1 MKKALVLYGV
11 LLVVMTAGMIAITN
25 RLLTLERQEQISA
38 LRAENERLALWRIE
52 SQLLPIVLR
61 ESSRDYADEWL
72 FDESAADIPPDVLV
86 LFRGDLN
93 HGIDEPGSDPAGT
106 RHSRRHI
113 DVAGGD
119 HRSNANDLA
128 ATRHL
133 LMQDFKD
140 ERFVEAIQET
150 WHVEPTL
157 AQQIV
162 EPMQSEDADLAM
174 MQSPSAAV
182 QQAMRSQNEFAS
194 RSRNALSNSILARDQ
209 RQLGT
214 LSFGP
219 RMIEPMRA
227 VWVDDRLYLAR
238 VNNEGKLR
246 FAEGCRFNWPY
257 LKASLLNQVA
267 DLLPSADL
275 VPLLQGDSDDFH
287 AIANLPLRLI
297 PGEPDLSQLATSS
310 ALLPT
315 LAIAWGCFAASAL
328 ALGGLLVGTIR
339 LSERRGAF
347 VSAVTHEL
355 RTPLT
360 TFRLYS
366 DLLVDRT
373 RLSDEKYGRYIST
386 LRNEAER
393 LQHLIENVL
402 SWSRL
407 ERSSEMELTDTIQ
420 WTDFLDRVEP
430 SMRERVQQAGMT
442 LHVEPSKERSI
453 CFQGNRT
460 SVERVLFNLVD
471 NACKYAKHAVDKRIE
486 LGIESGPKSVVIRI
500 RDHGPGI
507 AADVQP
513 RLFCPFAKSASQAA
527 TSAPGI
533 GLGLSLSRR
542 LARDMGGDLRLAA
555 TSKAGTTFELRLPST
570 NVGPAAD

>member
-1 MKKALVLYGV
+1 MKKAMLLYGV
-11 LLVVMTAGMIAITN
+11 LLVLMTAGMIAITN

-38 LRAENERLALWRIE
+38 LRSENERLALWRIE

-61 ESSRDYADEWL
+61 ESSRDYSAEWL
-72 FDESAADIPPDVLV
+72 LDESAADIPPDVLV
-86 LFRGDLN
+86 LFRGDPDD
-93 HGIDEPGSDPAGT
+93 GIDGPGSDSAGALISE
-106 RHSRRHI
+106 SRM
-113 DVAGGD
+113 DVAGGA
-119 HRSNANDLA
+119 RSDGSKDFA
-128 ATRHL
+128 ATRQFL
-133 LMQDFKD
+133 AQDFKD

-150 WHVEPTL
+150 WNTGPTL
-157 AQQIV
+157 AQQV
-162 EPMQSEDADLAM
+162 GEPMQSEDAGLAM
-174 MQSPSAAV
+174 VQSTSAAV

-219 RMIEPMRA
+219 QKIEPMRA

-257 LKASLLNQVA
+257 LKTSLLNQVA
-267 DLLPSADL
+267 DLLPNADL

-297 PGEPDLSQLATSS
+297 PGEPDLSQLASSS

-315 LAIAWGCFAASAL
+315 LAIAWGCFVASAL

-339 LSERRGAF
+339 LSERRAAF

-420 WTDFLDRVEP
+420 WTDLLDRVEP
-430 SMRERVQQAGMT
+430 SMRERVQQAGMM
-442 LHVEPSKERSI
+442 LHVEPSKQRSI

-471 NACKYAKHAVDKRIE
+471 NACKYAKHAADKRIE
-486 LGIESGPKSVVIRI
+486 LGIETGPKSVVIRV

-507 AADVQP
+507 APDVQP
-513 RLFCPFAKSASQAA
+513 RLFRPFTKSASQAA

-542 LARDMGGDLRLAA
+542 LACDMGGDLRLTT
-555 TSKAGTTFELRLPST
+555 TSTTGTAFELRLPSAD
-570 NVGPAAD
+570 VGT